1 MNAGTSAAAPA
12 PPAALP
18 ADLQA
23 NPRLSRW
30 IVLQRDGT
38 VGVRVGKVEI
48 GQGITT
54 ALAQIAAAALGVA
67 VGRIRMLPV
76 DTATSPNEGVTAG
89 SLSVQAAGA
98 ALRQA
103 CAEARALL
111 RAAAAERLGVPAECL
126 VEADGTWRAPGADG
140 VAGIVHLA
148 DFADADLLER
158 DARGD
163 VAPPREPA
171 RDIVGRSLPRRDLP
185 DKLAGRARFIHDLRP
200 DGLRWGRVLRPP
212 SPAAG
217 LVDVD
222 LDAVRALPGVVA
234 AVRDGRFIGVVADDE
249 WRAELAL
256 RKLSAVA
263 RWSEPATLPD
273 LHALPDL
280 LRGAPCETRTYAQQQ
295 AAAPLPPVARRFTAR
310 YARPYL
316 AHASIGPSCALA
328 RWDDARLEVWS
339 HSQGIFNLRDELARV
354 FGRAPGDVVVHHV
367 EGAGCYGHN
376 GADDAACDAAL
387 LARAVPGEVVRVQW
401 SRADELAWSPLGAAM
416 AVELTAEVDADGN
429 LVTWRHEVWS
439 NGHSSRPGRGEVP
452 VLLAAT
458 HVDGA
463 APMPAAINMPLAAGG
478 GAERNSIPVYRIPQ
492 WDAVC
497 HRWLEMPLRTS
508 SLRSLGAHANVFASE
523 SFVDEIARA
532 LGIDPLEY
540 RLRHLDDARM
550 RAVLERAAAMA
561 GWTRRKTAGRA
572 LGLAVSRYKN
582 TGAWCAAV
590 AEVDVEREPRVT
602 RLWLA
607 VDVGLAV
614 NPDGVKNQIEG
625 GAIQTVSWTTKERAA
640 FDRTRVTSAAWDDYP
655 ILRFSEVPTVEVDI
669 VDRPHDPP
677 LGAGEAT
684 QGPVAAAIA
693 NAYADALEVRVR
705 EMPLTTDALTR
716 SVLSAS

>member
-1 MNAGTSAAAPA
+1 MNVAPSGAAP
-12 PPAALP
+12 ALP

-30 IVLQRDGT
+30 LVLQRDGT

-54 ALAQIAAAALGVA
+54 ALAQIAAAALGVDF
-67 VGRIRMLPV
+67 GRIRMLPI

-103 CAEARALL
+103 CTEARALWC
-111 RAAAAERLGVPAECL
+111 AAAAERLGVPAERL

-140 VAGIVHLA
+140 VVRLA
-148 DFADADLLER
+148 DLADAGVLER

-163 VAPPREPA
+163 VAPPREPD
-171 RDIVGRSLPRRDLP
+171 RGIVGRSLPRLDLP
-185 DKLAGRARFIHDLRP
+185 DKLAGRARFIHDLRLP
-200 DGLRWGRVLRPP
+200 GMRWGRVLRPP
-212 SPAAG
+212 SPAAQ

-222 LDAVRALPGVVA
+222 LDAVRARPGVVA
-234 AVRDGRFIGVVADDE
+234 VVRDGCFVGVVADDE

-256 RKLSAVA
+256 RKLAAGA
-263 RWSEPATLPD
+263 RWSEGATLPD
-273 LHALPDL
+273 AHALPAF
-280 LRGAPCETRTYAQQQ
+280 LRKGPCETRTYAQQQ

-328 RWDDARLEVWS
+328 RHSDARLEVWT

-376 GADDAACDAAL
+376 GADDAACDAVL

-416 AVELTAEVDADGN
+416 AVELSAEVDADGH

-492 WDAVC
+492 WQAVC
-497 HRWLEMPLRTS
+497 HRLLEMPLRTS

-523 SFVDEIARA
+523 SFVDEIAHA
-532 LGIDPLEY
+532 LGVDPLAY

-561 GWTRRKTAGRA
+561 GWTTRRNTTGRG

-602 RLWLA
+602 HLWLA

-625 GAIQTVSWTTKERAA
+625 GAIQTVSWTTKERVAL
-640 FDRTRVTSAAWDDYP
+640 DRTRVTSSTWDDYP
-655 ILRFSEVPTVEVDI
+655 ILRFSELPTVEVEI

-677 LGAGEAT
+677 LGAGEAA

-693 NAYADALEVRVR
+693 NAYADALGVRVR
-705 EMPLTTDALTR
+705 ELPLTTDALTQA
-716 SVLSAS
+716 VLAAS